1 MAIKDRLIQITLAA
15 RNLFSGEVEKSSADV
30 RELREE
36 TERLKKSLEDDS
48 RSRSMVRNLRDTR
61 TASADLERAM
71 RDTQA
76 TVDDLTREF
85 GDNEHA
91 TAGQRIALREA
102 RKAADDA
109 ARAYRT
115 NQTAVRNLTGALT
128 AAGISTED
136 LQGEEQRLTQ
146 AIDQGKTALGEKRTQ
161 LRDVIAAE
169 RAAGQAADEHRS
181 RVDAVRTAMVSGV
194 RQAALYAA
202 GFIGVEAAI
211 GLVRSGIDAVR
222 GGIASMLQT
231 GDRFENLQNRLAAL
245 MGSVEG
251 GQKATA
257 WIKAFAKDTPLQLS
271 DVTDAFALLKAYGI
285 DPMNGSLK
293 AIEDQS
299 EKLGGGMERLE
310 GISSALG
317 QAWAK
322 EKLQTEEILQL
333 VERGVPV
340 WDMLAKVTGKNT
352 AQLQDLATKGK
363 LGRDVIKALIDEMG
377 RSSEGAAAKAM
388 GTLTGLLSNLSDTAT
403 DFLDRI
409 SKSGALE
416 YAKTRLKDLSTTIAQ
431 MDGDGRLDRLARAL
445 SDAFVVG
452 SQKILEY
459 IGKLGD
465 VDFTSLVKKAEN
477 VAKSIGPAV
486 DTVATTGKVVV
497 GTLTTVWNGFSLLV
511 SSTAAALT
519 KALQVTIGNLA
530 LGAGQIAGFFGGSE
544 IQGKAEGLYTFL
556 GDLSQG
562 YVDQAKTDLGQIQEA
577 WDFLNDKVESSAKE
591 QTTTTST
598 ELTAQ
603 QQLWQ
608 AHADHLV
615 ANQGKIAGGFKDV
628 AGAIAAIGAAKS
640 VQELEALRAKLLES
654 SQAGTLSQQDYA
666 NATGLLNTKLKE
678 LKGAAGSAAL
688 GVSDLSTGL
697 ESLKDVQDAIS
708 NAKTSVDIQ
717 NIRTALSKLYND
729 GTIKA
734 REFNQ
739 EQTRLAEKVKE
750 LRQAGADGGQG
761 MEDLAESTDKAT
773 KSLEEQRKEIGANME
788 ASRKGSK
795 DAKADME
802 AFAGFF
808 GSVMTQARQP
818 LAQLSAEAL
827 AAFDALRGI
836 SSTDIAIDTSSLD
849 ATSASIGRVIKQLEG
864 VKASLNQVGLD
875 GLSKWALQQQRD
887 SLEIQAGYLGQ
898 KAALQRLLDGVD
910 SGKMKLK
917 DFLSSAKAAR
927 QGMSLLNDSDMR
939 TLESAIAS
947 AEEKVKQLGEGSKT
961 TLASLREELAG
972 LRGEQEA
979 VDRSRFA
986 SRRSELQQQYAE
998 AQGSGDLN
1006 AVKNLADALATLRQ
1020 IEVETN
1026 VKRQQE
1032 EQQKRVD
1039 AQTAARDAEAKPA
1052 GSAASPAA
1060 EPMKI
1065 IRLETPRGPVNVGVE
1080 DDGTALLGTLE
1091 QFGFRTTTR

>member
-1 MAIKDRLIQITLAA
+1 MANPIQRLIQFVLRGKEELSAPAQKATEAMEALRAKTGELNQALDSAKDA
-15 RNLFSGEVEKSSADV
+15 RGLVVALGN
-30 RELREE
+30 
-36 TERLKKSLEDDS
+36 TERAVDQ
-48 RSRSMVRNLRDTR
+48 
-61 TASADLERAM
+61 
-71 RDTQA
+71 TQTSIA
-76 TVDDLTREF
+76 RVDKTIVD
-85 GDNEHA
+85 
-91 TAGQRIALREA
+91 LREA
-102 RKAADDA
+102 LDK
-109 ARAYRT
+109 
-115 NQTAVRNLTGALT
+115 NPGSKGLEVSL
-128 AAGISTED
+128 
-136 LQGEEQRLTQ
+136 
-146 AIDQGKTALGEKRTQ
+146 K
-161 LRDVIAAE
+161 AAE
-169 RAAGQAADEHRS
+169 RDAANLRRTLDTLNTKHAEQQRAAKEAGVNTDKLADEEKRLAAEVAS
-181 RVDAVRTAMVSGV
+181 AKAEISENAKELQRLERQQKNTADTADGLANNIAAVRAGV
-194 RQAALYAA
+194 TGAAVQFGKWLVGIYLVDKALQGLGA
-202 GFIGVEAAI
+202 GITY
-211 GLVRSGIDAVR
+211 LKDGIS
-222 GGIASMLQT
+222 SMLQT
-231 GDRFENLQNRLAAL
+231 GDQFENLQNRLSSL
-245 MGSVEG
+245 MGSVDG
-251 GQKATA
+251 GEKATA
-257 WIKAFAKDTPLQLS
+257 WIKSFAKDTPLQLA

-310 GISSALG
+310 GISTALG

-333 VERGVPV
+333 IERGVPA

-352 AQLQDLATKGK
+352 EQLQELATKGR
-363 LGRDVIKALIDEMG
+363 LGRDVIQELIAEMG
-377 RSSEGAAAKAM
+377 RSSGGAAAKAM
-388 GTLTGLLSNLSDTAT
+388 STLTGLVSNLSDTAT
-403 DFLDRI
+403 DFLGRI
-409 SKSGALE
+409 AKSGALD
-416 YAKTRLKDLSTTIAQ
+416 YVKGRLQDLGKTIAQ
-431 MDGDGRLDRLARAL
+431 MDADGRLDRLAKSL

-452 SQKILEY
+452 SQRILEY
-459 IGKLGD
+459 IGKHGD
-465 VDFTSLVKKAEN
+465 VDFTSLVTKAEN
-477 VAKSIGPAV
+477 AAKSSGPAI

-519 KALQVTIGNLA
+519 KGLQVTIGNLA

-544 IQGKAEGLYTFL
+544 LQGKAEGLYTFL

-562 YVDQAKTDLGQIQEA
+562 YVDQAKTDLGQIQDA
-577 WDFLNDKVESSAKE
+577 WDFLNDKVETSAKE

-666 NATGLLNTKLKE
+666 NATGLLNAKLKE

-761 MEDLAESTDKAT
+761 MADLADNTDKAT

-788 ASRKGSK
+788 ASRKGTK

-827 AAFDALRGI
+827 AAFDNLRGI
-836 SSTDIAIDTSSLD
+836 SSTDIAIDTSGLD
-849 ATSASIGRVIKQLEG
+849 ATSASLGRVIKQLEG

-1020 IEVETN
+1020 IEEETN
-1026 VKRQQE
+1026 AKRQQE
-1032 EQQKRVD
+1032 EQQRRVD
-1039 AQTAARDAEAKPA
+1039 AQTAVRDAAAKPA
-1052 GSAASPAA
+1052 ESAASPAA
-1060 EPMKI
+1060 EPLKI

-1080 DDGTALLGTLE
+1080 DDGTALLDTLQ